1 MRYSRK
7 EEEKEKGSRV
17 SVAKFH
23 LLGLGN
29 AYEPLL
35 FDYTDFVIIL
45 LLLLYQIFSCY
56 ILYYAFRNPLLDFT
70 VNPREFLVT
79 SSLASSPL

>member
-1 MRYSRK
+1 MS
-7 EEEKEKGSRV
+7 
-17 SVAKFH
+17 KFH

-56 ILYYAFRNPLLDFT
+56 ILCYAMPSRTPLLNFT
-70 VNPREFLVT
+70 VNPREFSLT
-79 SSLASSPL
+79 SSLAPSSL